1 MNYIQRIADKIN
13 ESIEKNIDESS
24 FNFDRYEWKDGSI
37 TGNGLV
43 DLINDTEKWNSKT
56 NAIKIYDRDSNKW
69 YNIVDAHVDSKNTGI
84 VLEINSKVESN
95 GKENLMES
103 NNSKWSRNFKF
114 TKELIY
120 KMAKEG
126 NIGINQYG
134 INLIVE
140 NVGTDNEFPN
150 VEIELSVENDG
161 SVSVNRAFVGKNH
174 KAKNSIGE
182 LWYSDADPK
191 NVPEISRSQIKDIIS
206 TGFFSKV
213 IERMNELKDKN
224 LGISKLY
231 DLANERFSKVSTNSN
246 IIIDKEI
253 YSQDDLDRR
262 YADYEKHA
270 KSVSDYYD
278 NKEYTGD

>member
-13 ESIEKNIDESS
+13 ESIERNIDESS

-43 DLINDTEKWNSKT
+43 DLINDTEKWNSRT

-95 GKENLMES
+95 GKENLMEN

-140 NVGTDNEFPN
+140 NVGTDDDFPN
-150 VEIELSVENDG
+150 VEIELIVENDG

-174 KAKNSIGE
+174 ESENSIGE

-191 NVPEISRSQIKDIIS
+191 NVPEISRNQIKDIIS

-213 IERMNELKDKN
+213 IERMNELKEKN
-224 LGISKLY
+224 PRISKLY
-231 DLANERFSKVSTNSN
+231 ELANERFSKVSTNSN

>member
-103 NNSKWSRNFKF
+103 NNSRWSRNFKF
-114 TKELIY
+114 SKELVY
-120 KMAKEG
+120 KMAEEG

-140 NVGTDNEFPN
+140 NVGIDDDFPN
-150 VEIELSVENDG
+150 VEIELRVDNDG

-174 KAKNSIGE
+174 NAESSIGE
-182 LWYSDADPK
+182 LWYNNSDLK
-191 NVPEISRSQIKDIIS
+191 NVPEISKNQIKDIIS

-213 IERMNELKDKN
+213 IERMNELREKN
-224 LGISKLY
+224 PRISKLY
-231 DLANERFSKVSTNSN
+231 DLANERFLKVSTDSN

-253 YSQDDLDRR
+253 YSQDDLDKR
-262 YADYEKHA
+262 YAEYEKQA

-278 NKEYTGD
+278 KKEYNGD

>member
-13 ESIEKNIDESS
+13 ESIERNIDESS

-140 NVGTDNEFPN
+140 NVGTDNDFPN

-174 KAKNSIGE
+174 KAENSIGE
-182 LWYSDADPK
+182 LWYNDADPK
-191 NVPEISRSQIKDIIS
+191 NVPEISRNQIKDIIL

-213 IERMNELKDKN
+213 IERMNELKNKN
-224 LGISKLY
+224 LRISKLY

>member
-13 ESIEKNIDESS
+13 ESIERNIDESS
-24 FNFDRYEWKDGSI
+24 FNFDRYDWKDGSI
-37 TGNGLV
+37 TGKGLI
-43 DLINDTEKWNSKT
+43 DLVNDTEKWNSKT

-84 VLEINSKVESN
+84 VLEINSKVESS
-95 GKENLMES
+95 GKEDLMES

-120 KMAKEG
+120 KMSEDG

-140 NVGTDNEFPN
+140 NVGTDNDFPN
-150 VEIELSVENDG
+150 VEIELRVENDG
-161 SVSVNRAFVGKNH
+161 SVLVNRAFVGKNH
-174 KAKNSIGE
+174 KAENSIGE
-182 LWYSDADPK
+182 LWYNDADPK
-191 NVPEISRSQIKDIIS
+191 NVPEISKNQIKDIIS

-224 LGISKLY
+224 PRISKLY
-231 DLANERFSKVSTNSN
+231 DRANKRFSKVSTDSN

-262 YADYEKHA
+262 YADYEKQA

>member
-13 ESIEKNIDESS
+13 ESIERNIDESS

-43 DLINDTEKWNSKT
+43 DLINDTEKWNSRT

-126 NIGINQYG
+126 NIDINQYG

-140 NVGTDNEFPN
+140 NVGTDDDFPN
-150 VEIELSVENDG
+150 VEIELIVENDG

-174 KAKNSIGE
+174 KPENSIGE

-191 NVPEISRSQIKDIIS
+191 NVPEISRNQIKDIIS

-224 LGISKLY
+224 PRISKLY
-231 DLANERFSKVSTNSN
+231 DRANERFSKVTTDSN
-246 IIIDKEI
+246 IIIDKEV

>member
-103 NNSKWSRNFKF
+103 NNSRWSRNFKF

-140 NVGTDNEFPN
+140 NVGTDNDFPN

-174 KAKNSIGE
+174 KAENSIGE
-182 LWYSDADPK
+182 LWYNDADPK
-191 NVPEISRSQIKDIIS
+191 NVPEISRNQIKDIIS
-206 TGFFSKV
+206 TGFFSNV

-224 LGISKLY
+224 LRLSKLY
-231 DLANERFSKVSTNSN
+231 DLANERFSKVSTDSN

>member
-120 KMAKEG
+120 EMSKEG

-140 NVGTDNEFPN
+140 NVGIDDDFPN
-150 VEIELSVENDG
+150 VEIELRVDNDG

-174 KAKNSIGE
+174 NAESSIGE
-182 LWYSDADPK
+182 LWYNNSDLK
-191 NVPEISRSQIKDIIS
+191 NVPEISKNQIKDIIS

-224 LGISKLY
+224 PRISKLY

-278 NKEYTGD
+278 KKEYNGD

>member
-37 TGNGLV
+37 TGSGLV

-140 NVGTDNEFPN
+140 NVGTDNDFPN
-150 VEIELSVENDG
+150 VEIELIVENDG

-174 KAKNSIGE
+174 KAENSIGE

-191 NVPEISRSQIKDIIS
+191 NVPEISKNQIKDIIS